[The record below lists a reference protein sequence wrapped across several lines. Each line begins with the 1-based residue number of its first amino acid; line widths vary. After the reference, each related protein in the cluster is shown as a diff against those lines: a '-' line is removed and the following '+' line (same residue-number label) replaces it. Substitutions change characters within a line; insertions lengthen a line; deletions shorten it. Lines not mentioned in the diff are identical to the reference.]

1 MTESFDY
8 VIVGA
13 GSAGCVLANRLSEDQ
28 RVSVCLL
35 EAGPADWNPYIHIPA
50 GFIKTF
56 TDPRIN
62 WLYEME
68 PSDGTGGRRIGQP
81 RGKTLGGSSSINGHA
96 FTRGNRFDFDN
107 WAQRGNRGWGYAD
120 VLPYF
125 RRLESRLGPGDDAFR
140 GREGPLAVSD
150 MDWRHPLCDA
160 FIDGASEL
168 GIPRNPDYNGAR
180 QEGISYTQRA
190 IAKGR
195 RISTAR
201 AYLHPIKNRD
211 NLRVITKAHTTG
223 LVMDGKRVTG
233 VRYVKGGRAGG
244 REVEIEAAREVIL
257 SGGAINS
264 PQLLQTS
271 GIGPVELLNSL
282 GVEVSHALAGVG
294 ENLRDHYAMR
304 LSARVKNAD
313 SINEQ
318 IRGVRFLGELAKW
331 AMARKGVLS
340 LNPTLVYCFWRSRPE
355 IDINDLHMA
364 FTPASYKEGMMND
377 LEDYP
382 GMTAGVWQQRPES
395 VGYLRARSADPFEH
409 PEIQPNYLSQE
420 TDRRVLIAGARLMRA
435 LLRTDAMSH
444 YFDHETFPGDC
455 VQTDDEWLDAIKQRA
470 TTVYHLMGT
479 CRMGPDTD
487 PTAVVDDN
495 LRVHG
500 LAGLRVVDASVM
512 PMMPSGNLNASTI
525 MIAEKASDMILEKPP
540 MEPIIVPEA
549 DEGGTK

>member
-1 MTESFDY
+1 MESFDY
-8 VIVGA
+8 IIVGA
-13 GSAGCVLANRLSEDQ
+13 GSAGCVLANRLSADPG
-28 RVSVCLL
+28 VSVCLL
-35 EAGPADWNPYIHIPA
+35 EAGPPDWNPYIHIPA

-56 TDPRIN
+56 TAPSVN

-68 PSDGTGGRRIGQP
+68 PSEGTGGRRIGQP

-96 FTRGNRFDFDN
+96 FTRGNRTDFDH

-125 RRLESRLGPGDDAFR
+125 RRLENRVGAGDDTFR
-140 GREGPLAVSD
+140 GRDGPLTVTN
-150 MDWRHPLCDA
+150 MDWHHPLCEA
-160 FIDGASEL
+160 FVEGAQEL
-168 GIPRNPDYNGAR
+168 GIPRNLDYNGAK
-180 QEGISYTQRA
+180 QEGVSYTQRA
-190 IAKGR
+190 IAGGR
-195 RISTAR
+195 RMSTAR
-201 AYLHPIKNRD
+201 AFLHPVKHRP
-211 NLRVITKAHTTG
+211 NLRVITRAHSTG
-223 LVMDGKRVTG
+223 LIMDGKSVTG
-233 VRYVKGGRAGG
+233 VRYAKGGRGG
-244 REVEIEAAREVIL
+244 KEIEISAGREVIL

-271 GIGPVELLNSL
+271 GIGPVELLQSL
-282 GVEVSHALAGVG
+282 GVEVRHALEGVG

-331 AMARKGVLS
+331 VFARKGVLS

-355 IDINDLHMA
+355 IDISDLHMA

-395 VGYLRARSADPFEH
+395 SGYLRACSADPFEQ
-409 PEIQPNYLSQE
+409 PLIQPNYLADE
-420 TDRRVLIAGARLMRA
+420 NDRRVLIAGARLMRS
-435 LLRTDAMSH
+435 LLRTDAMAP
-444 YFDHETFPGDC
+444 YFDYETFPGDA
-455 VQTDDEWLDAIKQRA
+455 VQSDDEWLDAIKGRG

-479 CRMGPDTD
+479 CRMGPVTD
-487 PTAVVDDN
+487 PTAVVDDE

-500 LAGLRVVDASVM
+500 VQGLRVVDASVM

-525 MIAEKASDMILEKPP
+525 MIAEKASDMIRGATPP
-540 MEPIIVPEA
+540 EPIILP
-549 DEGGTK
+549 DND